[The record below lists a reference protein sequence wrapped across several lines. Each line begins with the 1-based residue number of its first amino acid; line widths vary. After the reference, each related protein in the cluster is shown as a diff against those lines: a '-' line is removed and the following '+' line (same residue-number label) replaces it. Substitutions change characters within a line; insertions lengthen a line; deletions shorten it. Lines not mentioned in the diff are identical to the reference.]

1 MRRDQRILVVDD
13 DPVILDQLAGALE
26 DEGFNALRSSSA
38 EDAIAILNKA
48 DPELVITDLRLPGKD
63 GLKVVEQAQ
72 SLHPNSPVLVMT
84 AHASVDTAVKAMQL
98 GAFHYLPKPMSV
110 DTILIEVK
118 KALEHGQLLNER
130 QALRECLSFE
140 KGLGR
145 ILGES
150 AGIVELRKMIKRV
163 ANTDTSVLI
172 IGETGTGKELVANA
186 LHYESDCASKPLV
199 KVNCAALT
207 ETLLESELFGHEKGA
222 FTGADKKKAGRFELA
237 DGGTLFLDEISEMG
251 IHVQAKLLRV
261 LEDTRFERVGG
272 EKSIE
277 VDVRIVS
284 ASNKDPER
292 AVEEGQLRQDLYY
305 RLNTVKIEIP
315 PLSKRKEDIPL
326 LAGSFL
332 AAYSEKHGRIV
343 KEISPDAI
351 AVLSEYDWPGNV
363 RELDHTIERAVV
375 LSTGDIIDKKDLPPP
390 LRALDGKDANVDPGE
405 ILNLQELE
413 KWAILKALRKT
424 DGNKTQAAKELGIYP
439 SSLYKKMKRL
449 EISPTD
455 LPD

>member
-222 FTGADKKKAGRFELA
+222 FTGAGKKKAGRSELA